1 MDMVTCTLIA
11 LIAIFIF
18 THNKNNTVMASV
30 SSNQPPVTT
39 TESLNTNEIA
49 FLLEVIKQSKFSGQD
64 IEIVYNTVIKLQKQ
78 YLNLQPK
85 Q

>member
-1 MDMVTCTLIA
+1 
-11 LIAIFIF
+11 
-18 THNKNNTVMASV
+18 MASV

-49 FLLEVIKQSKFSGQD
+49 FLLEVIKQSQFSGQD
-64 IEIVYNTVIKLQKQ
+64 VEIVYNTVIKLQKQ